1 MTPTAEQRDDTF
13 KRFGRAFFKQNLDLM
28 YEVVTDDFTWTV
40 QDAESV
46 RVLSSRDQIAAFF
59 QERKGQYD
67 NVRFE
72 DVVFHHAAEA
82 TFMTYR
88 MTGTEVATGKRF
100 ARVGVERYAFRDAK
114 LTIKDFYS
122 RPAPV

>member
-1 MTPTAEQRDDTF
+1 
-13 KRFGRAFFKQNLDLM
+13 M

-114 LTIKDFYS
+114 LTIKDVYS